1 MSASA
6 SDRRPHVLIA
16 GGGIAGIEALL
27 GLHDLAEDRVEIT
40 LAAPEPEFLYKPLS
54 VEEPFS
60 LAPAERR
67 ALEPLVAELGARFVQ
82 KALAAVRPADHVA
95 ELVDGSESA
104 YDALVVCVGGRTRP
118 ALAGA
123 ITFRAS
129 GQELD
134 IDELL
139 KGSERVAFVV
149 PPTHT
154 WALPVYELAL
164 MSRRRA
170 EELGLRDLVL
180 TVVTPESAPLIIF
193 GTVASDAVAQ
203 LLSARGIDVVAGARA
218 HESESGE
225 LILTPGERHLDA
237 DAVLAL
243 PEMLGPGIAGLPAD
257 DRGFIPI
264 DDHARVVGVEDIY
277 AAGDGTTFPIKQG
290 GLGTQQADAAVE
302 HIAAR
307 FGAPID
313 PRPFHPILRG
323 QLLTGEESLH
333 LQQDVAGGAGEGAA
347 SLDYLWWP
355 PQKVSGRYISSWL
368 EGDTPHLDPTPP
380 RHPIDVEI
388 ALPKEWHTE
397 PMALDPFGPP
407 DST

>member
-1 MSASA
+1 MNESTP
-6 SDRRPHVLIA
+6 DRKPRVLIA
-16 GGGIAGIEALL
+16 GGGIAGLEALL
-27 GLHDLAEDRVEIT
+27 ALHELAEDRVEIT

-67 ALEPLVAELGARFVQ
+67 ALEPIVRELGSRFVQ

-95 ELVDGSESA
+95 ELADGSESA
-104 YDALVVCVGGRTRP
+104 YEALVVCVGGRIRP
-118 ALAGA
+118 AFAGA

-139 KGSERVAFVV
+139 GGSERVAFVV
-149 PPTHT
+149 PPSAT
-154 WALPVYELAL
+154 WPLPIYELAL

-170 EELGLRDLVL
+170 EELGLRNLRL

-203 LLSARGIDVVAGARA
+203 LLRTRGIDVEAGARA
-218 HESESGE
+218 HEREGGG

-243 PEMLGPGIAGLPAD
+243 PEMLGPGVAGLPAD
-257 DRGFIPI
+257 DHGFIPI
-264 DDHARVVGVEDIY
+264 DDHARVGGVDDVY

-290 GLGTQQADAAVE
+290 GLGTQQADAAAE

-307 FGAPID
+307 FGAPVE
-313 PRPFHPILRG
+313 PLPFHPILRG

-347 SLDYLWWP
+347 SADYLWWP
-355 PQKVSGRYISSWL
+355 PHKVSGRYLAPWL
-368 EGDTPHLDPTPP
+368 EGDTPHFDPTPP
-380 RHPIDVEI
+380 RHSIDVEI
-388 ALPKEWHTE
+388 ALPKEWHTQ

-407 DST
+407 DVK

>member
-1 MSASA
+1 MNGQVP
-6 SDRRPHVLIA
+6 DRKPQVLIA
-16 GGGIAGIEALL
+16 GGGIAGLEALL
-27 GLHDLAEDRVEIT
+27 ALHDLAKDRVEIT

-67 ALEPLVAELGARFVQ
+67 ALEPLVRELGARFVQ

-95 ELVDGSESA
+95 ELADGSESA

-118 ALAGA
+118 ALPGA

-134 IDELL
+134 IDGLL
-139 KGSERVAFVV
+139 GGSERVAFVV
-149 PPTHT
+149 PPFNA
-154 WALPVYELAL
+154 WPLPIYELAL
-164 MSRRRA
+164 MSRRRV
-170 EELGLRDLVL
+170 EELGLRDLRL

-193 GTVASDAVAQ
+193 GTVASEAVAQ
-203 LLSARGIDVVAGARA
+203 LLRVRGIDVEAGARA
-218 HESESGE
+218 HESDSGE

-243 PEMLGPGIAGLPAD
+243 PEMLGPGITGLPAD

-264 DDHARVVGVEDIY
+264 DDHARVGGVDDVY

-290 GLGTQQADAAVE
+290 GLGTQQADAAAE

-307 FGAPID
+307 FGAPVE

-323 QLLTGEESLH
+323 QLLAGDESLN

-347 SLDYLWWP
+347 SADYLWWP
-355 PQKVSGRYISSWL
+355 PHKVSGRYLAPWL
-368 EGDTPHLDPTPP
+368 EGDTPHFDPTPP

-407 DST
+407 DVK

>member
-1 MSASA
+1 MNESAP
-6 SDRRPHVLIA
+6 DRKPQVLIA

-27 GLHDLAEDRVEIT
+27 ALHDLAGGRVEIT

-67 ALEPLVAELGARFVQ
+67 ALEPLVGELGARFVP

-95 ELVDGSESA
+95 ELADGSDST

-118 ALAGA
+118 AFAGA

-139 KGSERVAFVV
+139 RGSERIAFVV
-149 PPTHT
+149 PPSAT
-154 WALPVYELAL
+154 WPLPIYELAL

-170 EELGLRDLVL
+170 EELGLRDLRL

-193 GTVASDAVAQ
+193 GTVASEAVAQ
-203 LLSARGIDVVAGARA
+203 LLRARGIDVEAGARA
-218 HESESGE
+218 HESEGGE

-243 PEMLGPGIAGLPAD
+243 PEMLGPGVAGLPAD

-264 DDHARVVGVEDIY
+264 DDHARVGGVDDVY

-290 GLGTQQADAAVE
+290 GLGTQQADAAAE

-307 FGAPID
+307 FGAPVE
-313 PRPFHPILRG
+313 PLPFHPILRG

-333 LQQDVAGGAGEGAA
+333 LRQDVAGGAGEGAA
-347 SLDYLWWP
+347 SADYLWWP
-355 PQKVSGRYISSWL
+355 PHKVSGRYLAPWL
-368 EGDTPHLDPTPP
+368 EGDTPHFDPTPP

-388 ALPKEWHTE
+388 ALPKEWHTV

-407 DST
+407 DVK

>member
-1 MSASA
+1 MNESAP
-6 SDRRPHVLIA
+6 DRKPRILIA

-27 GLHDLAEDRVEIT
+27 ALHDLAEDRVEIT

-67 ALEPLVAELGARFVQ
+67 ALEPLVGELGARFVP

-95 ELVDGSESA
+95 ELADGSDST

-118 ALAGA
+118 AFAGA

-139 KGSERVAFVV
+139 GGSERVAFVV
-149 PPTHT
+149 PPSAT
-154 WALPVYELAL
+154 WPLPIYELAL

-170 EELGLRDLVL
+170 EELGLRDLRL

-193 GTVASDAVAQ
+193 GTVASEAVAQ
-203 LLSARGIDVVAGARA
+203 LLKARGIDVEAGARA
-218 HESESGE
+218 HESEGGE
-225 LILTPGERHLDA
+225 LILTPGERRLDA
-237 DAVLAL
+237 DAVVAL
-243 PEMLGPGIAGLPAD
+243 PEMLGPRVAGLPAD

-264 DDHARVVGVEDIY
+264 DDHARVGGVDDVY

-290 GLGTQQADAAVE
+290 GLGTQQADAAAE

-307 FGAPID
+307 FGAPVE
-313 PRPFHPILRG
+313 PLPFHPILRG

-333 LQQDVAGGAGEGAA
+333 LRQDVAGGAGEGAA
-347 SLDYLWWP
+347 SADYLWWP
-355 PQKVSGRYISSWL
+355 PHKVSGRYLAPWL
-368 EGDTPHLDPTPP
+368 EEDTPHFDPTPP

-388 ALPKEWHTE
+388 ALPKEWHTV
-397 PMALDPFGPP
+397 PMALDPLGPP
-407 DST
+407 DVK

>member
-1 MSASA
+1 MNQSAS
-6 SDRRPHVLIA
+6 RERPHVLIA

-27 GLHDLAEDRVEIT
+27 ALHDLAEDRVEIT

-67 ALEPLVAELGARFVQ
+67 ALEPLVRELGARFVQ

-95 ELVDGSESA
+95 ELADGFEST

-118 ALAGA
+118 AFAGA

-139 KGSERVAFVV
+139 GGSERVAFVV
-149 PPTHT
+149 PPFNT
-154 WALPVYELAL
+154 WPLPIYELAL

-170 EELGLRDLVL
+170 EELGLRDLRL

-193 GTVASDAVAQ
+193 GTIASEAVTN
-203 LLSARGIDVVAGARA
+203 LLRARGIDVEAGARA
-218 HESESGE
+218 HGSERGK

-264 DDHARVVGVEDIY
+264 DDHARVGGVDDVY

-290 GLGTQQADAAVE
+290 GLGTQQADAAAE

-307 FGAPID
+307 FGAHVEPL
-313 PRPFHPILRG
+313 PFHPILRG

-347 SLDYLWWP
+347 SADYLWWP
-355 PQKVSGRYISSWL
+355 PHKVSGRYLAPWL
-368 EGDTPHLDPTPP
+368 EGDAPHFDPTPP
-380 RHPIDVEI
+380 RHSIDVEI
-388 ALPKEWHTE
+388 ALPKEWHAE
-397 PMALDPFGPP
+397 PMTLDPFASP
-407 DST
+407 DVK

>member
-1 MSASA
+1 MSESAS
-6 SDRRPHVLIA
+6 SQRPHVLIA

-27 GLHDLAEDRVEIT
+27 ALRDLAEDRVEIT
-40 LAAPEPEFLYKPLS
+40 LAAPEPDFVYKPLS

-67 ALEPLVAELGARFVQ
+67 ALEPLASELGASFVQ
-82 KALAAVRPADHVA
+82 KALAAARPNEHVV
-95 ELVDGSESA
+95 ELSDGSQSA
-104 YDALVVCVGGRTRP
+104 YDALVVCVGGRPRP
-118 ALAGA
+118 AFRQAT
-123 ITFRAS
+123 TFRAT

-139 KGSERVAFVV
+139 KGKERVAFVV
-149 PPTHT
+149 PPSGT
-154 WALPVYELAL
+154 WPLPIYELAL

-170 EELGLRDLVL
+170 EELGMRELAL
-180 TVVTPESAPLIIF
+180 TVVTPETAPLIIF
-193 GTVASDAVAQ
+193 GTVASEAVAS
-203 LLSARGIDVVAGARA
+203 LLAARGIEVETATRA
-218 HESESGE
+218 HESEDGE
-225 LILTPGERHLDA
+225 LILSPGDRRLDA
-237 DAVLAL
+237 EAILAL
-243 PEMLGPGIAGLPAD
+243 PEMIGPEIPGLPAD

-264 DDHARVVGVEDIY
+264 DENALVKAVDDVY

-290 GLGTQQADAAVE
+290 GLGTQQADAAAE

-333 LQQDVAGGAGEGAA
+333 LQQDVGGGAGEGTA

-355 PQKVSGRYISSWL
+355 PHKVGGRYLSPWL
-368 EGDTPHLDPTPP
+368 EGDTPHPDLTPP

-388 ALPKEWHTE
+388 ALPKEWHRE
-397 PMALDPFGPP
+397 PMALDPYGPP
-407 DST
+407 GAE